1 MKIRFKKKRLR
12 ANLLLGLVWV
22 GFGIISMEINDN
34 VRWTD
39 YGYMAIGLLYLGQY
53 WADRTWHYLTIADGT
68 IRKNGLHGFG
78 QKINLNDITWIKK
91 FAGDYTLI
99 TGQRNLK
106 IDTDLIDEDS
116 LADLN
121 RVLGALDL
129 PPEKTP
135 FAKSA

>member
-12 ANLLLGLVWV
+12 ANLILGLVWV
-22 GFGIISMEINDN
+22 GFGIISLEIDDN
-34 VRWTD
+34 ISWTD
-39 YGYMAIGLLYLGQY
+39 YGYMVIGLLYLGQY

-121 RVLGALDL
+121 RVLGALEL